1 MISKTNFNILTNTCY
16 QRLSKTDDRQ
26 KKVLGLIFNFFELR
40 CLKVLYIQLFF
51 QRILREE

>member
-40 CLKVLYIQLFF
+40 CLKVLYIQLF
-51 QRILREE
+51 LENN